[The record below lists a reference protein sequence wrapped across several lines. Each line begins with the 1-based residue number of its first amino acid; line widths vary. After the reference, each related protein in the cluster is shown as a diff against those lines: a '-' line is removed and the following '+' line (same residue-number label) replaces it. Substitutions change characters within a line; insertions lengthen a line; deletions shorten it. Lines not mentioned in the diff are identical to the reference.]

1 MDNILLSTFL
11 PLLDYTSDMVNSA
24 FTKVNATD
32 YAIAEFDR
40 VGMESVPL
48 AKMFNPLDS
57 VLDGLPSTITSNTLL
72 GYAPR
77 YLDYRTDVDFS
88 FGGFKII

>member
-72 GYAPR
+72 GYSPR
-77 YLDYRTDVDFS
+77 YIDYRTDVDFS

>member
-1 MDNILLSTFL
+1 MLSL
-11 PLLDYTSDMVNSA
+11 NL
-24 FTKVNATD
+24 
-32 YAIAEFDR
+32 IC

-77 YLDYRTDVDFS
+77 YIDYRTDVDFS

>member
-48 AKMFNPLDS
+48 AKMFNPLDP
-57 VLDGLPSTITSNTLL
+57 VLDGPPSTITYNTLL

-77 YLDYRTDVDFS
+77 YIDYRTDVEFS
-88 FGGFKII
+88 FGGVKII

>member
-32 YAIAEFDR
+32 YAIAEFDLR
-40 VGMESVPL
+40 WYGVCS
-48 AKMFNPLDS
+48 S
-57 VLDGLPSTITSNTLL
+57 CQ
-72 GYAPR
+72 
-77 YLDYRTDVDFS
+77 DV
-88 FGGFKII
+88 

>member
-40 VGMESVPL
+40 
-48 AKMFNPLDS
+48 S

-77 YLDYRTDVDFS
+77 YIDYRTDVDFS

>member
-48 AKMFNPLDS
+48 AKMCNPLDS
-57 VLDGLPSTITSNTLL
+57 GLDGLRSTITSNTLL

-77 YLDYRTDVDFS
+77 YIDYRTDVDFS

>member
-1 MDNILLSTFL
+1 
-11 PLLDYTSDMVNSA
+11 
-24 FTKVNATD
+24 
-32 YAIAEFDR
+32 
-40 VGMESVPL
+40 MESVPL

-77 YLDYRTDVDFS
+77 YIDYRTDVDFS

>member
-72 GYAPR
+72 DYAPR
-77 YLDYRTDVDFS
+77 YIDYRTDVDFS